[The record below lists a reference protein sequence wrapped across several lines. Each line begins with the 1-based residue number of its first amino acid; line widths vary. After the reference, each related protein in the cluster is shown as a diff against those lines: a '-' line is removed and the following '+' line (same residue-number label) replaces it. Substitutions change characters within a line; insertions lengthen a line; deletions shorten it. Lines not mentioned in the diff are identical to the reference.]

1 MAWVRLSVM
10 VLIVVLPC
18 AAAVAEPPASSLSTS
33 KLGVAT
39 SMPAAVHPLPTV
51 IPFGR
56 LRDGREAHLYTL
68 EVPGGWKA
76 TITDFGAIL
85 TSLHVPG
92 KDRKPV
98 DVVLGFDSLDGYTA
112 KHPYFGAT
120 CGRVANRIAAGRFEL
135 DGKAHTLATN
145 NEPNHLHGGLVG
157 FDKKLW
163 RATPR
168 TSEKGPAI
176 DFEMVSPA
184 GDEGYPGQLT
194 AKATYTLT
202 PDGELW
208 VEMSATCDAPTI
220 VNMAHHS
227 YWNLA
232 GQDSGSIHRHTL
244 SVTADRYLP
253 VDAGGIPTGE
263 FAAVTGTPFD
273 LRPERQPVAVLGD
286 AIKELPP
293 STDGKNPGGI
303 DHNYVVRDW
312 KPDGSL
318 RSVALLR
325 DPASGR
331 SMEILTDQPGIQ
343 VYTGNYLDGS
353 VTGKGGTAYAKQAAI
368 CLETQKYPDAIHH
381 AGQADWPAVRLDPG
395 QTYRH
400 TMVHRFTADR

>member
-1 MAWVRLSVM
+1 M
-10 VLIVVLPC
+10 
-18 AAAVAEPPASSLSTS
+18 PAKT
-33 KLGVAT
+33 AT
-39 SMPAAVHPLPTV
+39 APFAMPAAR
-51 IPFGR
+51 PFGM
-56 LRDGREAHLYTL
+56 LADGREAMLYTL
-68 EVPGGWKA
+68 EVPGGWRA
-76 TITDFGAIL
+76 TITDYGAIL
-85 TSLHVPG
+85 TSFLVPAAAD
-92 KDRKPV
+92 KPLAKPV

-135 DGKAHTLATN
+135 DGKAYTLATN
-145 NEPNHLHGGLVG
+145 NEPNHLHGGVAG

-163 RATPR
+163 KATPR
-168 TSEKGPAI
+168 ISEKGPAV

-184 GDEGYPGQLT
+184 GDEGYPGQVT
-194 AKATYTLT
+194 VKATYTLT

-208 VEMSATCDAPTI
+208 VEMVATCDAPTI

-232 GQDSGSIHRHTL
+232 GQASGTIHGHTL
-244 SVTADRYLP
+244 SVAADRYLP

-263 FAAVTGTPFD
+263 FAPVAGTPFD

-286 AIKELPP
+286 AIKALQP
-293 STDGKNPGGI
+293 SADGKNPGGI
-303 DHNYVVRDW
+303 DHNYVVRHW

-381 AGQADWPAVRLDPG
+381 VGQADWPAVRLDPG

-400 TMVHRFTADR
+400 TMVHRFTAVR

>member
-1 MAWVRLSVM
+1 MACSRLAAL
-10 VLIVVLPC
+10 VLVVC
-18 AAAVAEPPASSLSTS
+18 MSGAA
-33 KLGVAT
+33 
-39 SMPAAVHPLPTV
+39 PAADPSSSTPGAPRSMSHATYALPTV
-51 IPFGR
+51 QSFGT
-56 LRDGREAHLYTL
+56 LPDGREAHLYTL

-76 TITDFGAIL
+76 TVTDFGAIL

-92 KDRKPV
+92 KDGAAV
-98 DVVLGFDSLDGYTA
+98 DVVLGFDSLAGYAA

-135 DGKAHTLATN
+135 DGKAYAVATN
-145 NEPNHLHGGLVG
+145 NEPNHLHGGLIG

-168 TSEKGPAI
+168 VSEKGPAV

-194 AKATYTLT
+194 ASATYTLT

-208 VEMSATCDAPTI
+208 VEMSASCDAPTI

-232 GQDSGSIHRHTL
+232 GHAAGTIHGHTL
-244 SVTADRYLP
+244 SVNADRYLP
-253 VDAGGIPTGE
+253 VDAGGIPTGV
-263 FAAVTGTPFD
+263 FASVAGTPFD
-273 LRPERQPVAVLGD
+273 LRPERPHAASLGE
-286 AIKELPP
+286 AIKALPP
-293 STDGKNPGGI
+293 SADGKNPGGI
-303 DHNYVVRDW
+303 DHNYVIRGW

-318 RSVALLR
+318 RSVALLQ

-331 SMEILTDQPGIQ
+331 SLEILSDQPGIQ

-353 VTGKGGTAYAKQAAI
+353 VTGKGGTAYAKQGAI
-368 CLETQKYPDAIHH
+368 CLETQKFPDAIHH
-381 AGQADWPAVRLDPG
+381 AGHAEWPSVRLDPG

-400 TMVHRFTADR
+400 AMVHRFTAYR

>member
-1 MAWVRLSVM
+1 MTSVRLAAGLM
-10 VLIVVLPC
+10 IVFLAGL
-18 AAAVAEPPASSLSTS
+18 AAAAEPSTS
-33 KLGVAT
+33 PPGVAT
-39 SMPAAVHPLPTV
+39 SMPAAAFALPTV
-51 IPFGR
+51 SPFGR
-56 LRDGREAHLYTL
+56 LPDGREAHLYTL
-68 EVPGGWKA
+68 VVPGGWKA

-85 TSLHVPG
+85 TSLQVPG
-92 KDRKPV
+92 KDGKAV
-98 DVVLGFDSLDGYTA
+98 DVVLGFDSLEGYAA

-120 CGRVANRIAAGRFEL
+120 CGRVANRIAAGQFEL
-135 DGKAHTLATN
+135 DGKSYQLATN

-163 RATPR
+163 KATPR
-168 TSEKGPAI
+168 ISEKGPAV

-194 AKATYTLT
+194 AKTTYTLT
-202 PDGELW
+202 PEGELW

-232 GQDSGSIHRHTL
+232 GHASGTIHGHEL

-253 VDAGGIPTGE
+253 VDAVSIPTGE
-263 FAAVTGTPFD
+263 FAAVAGTPFD
-273 LRPERQPVAVLGD
+273 FRPERRPAAALGD
-286 AIKELPP
+286 AIKALPP
-293 STDGKNPGGI
+293 SADGKNPGGI

-318 RSVALLR
+318 RSVAVLR
-325 DPASGR
+325 DRASGR
-331 SMEILTDQPGIQ
+331 GLEILSDQPGIQ

-381 AGQADWPAVRLDPG
+381 AGQADWPSVRLDPG

-400 TMVHRFTADR
+400 TMVHRFTANR

>member
-1 MAWVRLSVM
+1 MTSVRLAAGLM
-10 VLIVVLPC
+10 IVFLAGL
-18 AAAVAEPPASSLSTS
+18 AAAAEPSTS
-33 KLGVAT
+33 PPGVAT
-39 SMPAAVHPLPTV
+39 SMPAAAFALPTV
-51 IPFGR
+51 SPFGR
-56 LRDGREAHLYTL
+56 LPDGREAHLYTL
-68 EVPGGWKA
+68 VVPGGWKA

-85 TSLHVPG
+85 TSLQVPG
-92 KDRKPV
+92 KDGKAV
-98 DVVLGFDSLDGYTA
+98 DVVLGFDSLEGYAA

-120 CGRVANRIAAGRFEL
+120 CGRVANRIAAGQFEL
-135 DGKAHTLATN
+135 DGKSYQLATN

-163 RATPR
+163 KATPR
-168 TSEKGPAI
+168 ISEKGPAV

-202 PDGELW
+202 PEGELW

-232 GQDSGSIHRHTL
+232 GHASGTVHGHEL

-253 VDAGGIPTGE
+253 VDAGSIPTGE
-263 FAAVTGTPFD
+263 FAAVAGTPFD
-273 LRPERQPVAVLGD
+273 LRPERRPAAVLGD
-286 AIKELPP
+286 AIKGLPA
-293 STDGKNPGGI
+293 SADGKNPGGI

-312 KPDGSL
+312 KPDGAL
-318 RSVALLR
+318 RSVAVLR

-331 SMEILTDQPGIQ
+331 SMEILTNQPGIQ

-353 VTGKGGTAYAKQAAI
+353 VTGKGGAAYTKQAAI

-381 AGQADWPAVRLDPG
+381 AGQADWPSVRLDPG

>member
-1 MAWVRLSVM
+1 
-10 VLIVVLPC
+10 
-18 AAAVAEPPASSLSTS
+18 
-33 KLGVAT
+33 
-39 SMPAAVHPLPTV
+39 MPAAAFSLPTV
-51 IPFGR
+51 SPFGR
-56 LRDGREAHLYTL
+56 LPDGREAHLYTL

-92 KDRKPV
+92 KDGKPV
-98 DVVLGFDSLDGYTA
+98 DVVLGFDSLDGYAA

-135 DGKAHTLATN
+135 DGKAYTLATN
-145 NEPNHLHGGLVG
+145 NEPNHLHGGVAG

-168 TSEKGPAI
+168 TSEKGPAV

-184 GDEGYPGQLT
+184 GDEGYPGQVT

-208 VEMSATCDAPTI
+208 VEMSAICDAPTI

-232 GQDSGSIHRHTL
+232 GQASGSIHGHAL

-263 FAAVTGTPFD
+263 FAPVAGTPFD
-273 LRPERQPVAVLGD
+273 LRPERQPAAVLGD
-286 AIKELPP
+286 AIKALPP
-293 STDGKNPGGI
+293 SADGKNPGGI
-303 DHNYVVRDW
+303 DHNYVIRDW

-318 RSVALLR
+318 RSVARLR

-353 VTGKGGTAYAKQAAI
+353 VIGKGGTAYAKQAAI
-368 CLETQKYPDAIHH
+368 CLETQKYPDSIHH

-395 QTYRH
+395 KTYRH

>member
-1 MAWVRLSVM
+1 MTSVRLAAGLM
-10 VLIVVLPC
+10 IVFLAGL
-18 AAAVAEPPASSLSTS
+18 AAAAEPSTS
-33 KLGVAT
+33 PPGVAT
-39 SMPAAVHPLPTV
+39 SMPAAAFALPTV
-51 IPFGR
+51 SPFGR
-56 LRDGREAHLYTL
+56 LPDGREAHLYTL
-68 EVPGGWKA
+68 VVPGGWKA

-85 TSLHVPG
+85 TSLQVPG
-92 KDRKPV
+92 KNGKAV
-98 DVVLGFDSLDGYTA
+98 DVVLGFDSLEGYAA

-120 CGRVANRIAAGRFEL
+120 CGRVANRIAAGQFEL
-135 DGKAHTLATN
+135 DGKSYQLATN

-163 RATPR
+163 KATPR
-168 TSEKGPAI
+168 ISEKGPAV

-202 PDGELW
+202 PEGELW

-232 GQDSGSIHRHTL
+232 GHASGTVHGHEL

-253 VDAGGIPTGE
+253 VDAGSIPTGE
-263 FAAVTGTPFD
+263 FAAVAGTPFD
-273 LRPERQPVAVLGD
+273 LRPERRPAAVLGD
-286 AIKELPP
+286 AIKGLPA
-293 STDGKNPGGI
+293 SADGKNPGGI

-312 KPDGSL
+312 KPDGAL
-318 RSVALLR
+318 RSVAILR
-325 DPASGR
+325 DPASSR

-353 VTGKGGTAYAKQAAI
+353 VTGKGGAAYTKQAAI

-381 AGQADWPAVRLDPG
+381 AGQADWPSVRLDPG

>member
-1 MAWVRLSVM
+1 MAWVRLWAM

-18 AAAVAEPPASSLSTS
+18 AAAAAAPPASSLSTS

-39 SMPAAVHPLPTV
+39 SMPAAVFSLPTV
-51 IPFGR
+51 SPFGR
-56 LRDGREAHLYTL
+56 LPDGREAHLYTL

-92 KDRKPV
+92 KDGKPV

-135 DGKAHTLATN
+135 DGKAYTLATN

-184 GDEGYPGQLT
+184 GDEGYPGQLS

-263 FAAVTGTPFD
+263 FAGVAGTPFD
-273 LRPERQPVAVLGD
+273 LRPERQSLAVLAD

-368 CLETQKYPDAIHH
+368 CLETQKYPDSIHH

>member
-1 MAWVRLSVM
+1 MVCVRLSAM
-10 VLIVVLPC
+10 VLIVVLPF
-18 AAAVAEPPASSLSTS
+18 AAAAAEPPAPSLSTS
-33 KLGVAT
+33 NQGAAT
-39 SMPAAVHPLPTV
+39 SMPAAVFPLPTV
-51 IPFGR
+51 SPFGR
-56 LRDGREAHLYTL
+56 LPDGREAHLYTL

-85 TSLHVPG
+85 TSLYLPG
-92 KDRKPV
+92 KDGKPV
-98 DVVLGFDSLDGYTA
+98 DVVLGFDSLDGYAA

-135 DGKAHTLATN
+135 DGKAYTLATN

-163 RATPR
+163 KATPR
-168 TSEKGPAI
+168 TSEKGPAV
-176 DFEMVSPA
+176 DFEMISPA

-232 GQDSGSIHRHTL
+232 GQASGSIHGHTL

-263 FAAVTGTPFD
+263 FAAVAGTPFD
-273 LRPERQPVAVLGD
+273 LRPERQPVAVLGE
-286 AIKELPP
+286 AIKALPA
-293 STDGKNPGGI
+293 SADGKNPGGI

-331 SMEILTDQPGIQ
+331 SLEILTDQPGIQ

-368 CLETQKYPDAIHH
+368 CLETQKYPDSIHH
-381 AGQADWPAVRLDPG
+381 AGQADWPSVRLDPG